1 MKVNK
6 QKGARE
12 DVLVGLGREKNEIT
26 GHRGKEEPCGRE
38 KGGGKRQMIRY
49 GAGGYR
55 IEALKKRI
63 ELCKL
68 RGDKCGGPS
77 RMYQIAGK

>member
-12 DVLVGLGREKNEIT
+12 HVLVGLGRKKNEIT
-26 GHRGKEEPCGRE
+26 GDRGREGPCGRE
-38 KGGGKRQMIRY
+38 KRGGKGQMIRY

-55 IEALKKRI
+55 IEALKKQR

-68 RGDKCGGPS
+68 RGDKCGWTL
-77 RMYQIAGK
+77 

>member
-26 GHRGKEEPCGRE
+26 GDRGREGPCGRE
-38 KGGGKRQMIRY
+38 KGEEKGHMIRY

-55 IEALKKRI
+55 IEALKKMNRT
-63 ELCKL
+63 
-68 RGDKCGGPS
+68 
-77 RMYQIAGK
+77 MQT

>member
-1 MKVNK
+1 MEVNK

-26 GHRGKEEPCGRE
+26 GERRREGPCGRE
-38 KGGGKRQMIRY
+38 KRGGKGQMIRY
-49 GAGGYR
+49 GAEGYR

-63 ELCKL
+63 KLCKL
-68 RGDKCGGPS
+68 RGDKCGWTL
-77 RMYQIAGK
+77 